1 MNKPLFYL
9 RFLSGFLILTILA
22 PDSAYPLRPT
32 GLEEAK
38 PAFREQFKRAL
49 GIPARMEEAAE
60 FRDPRRQRTHN
71 KILSALQNHPGGRLT
86 IKRLADLADV
96 STQTPYNHNY
106 RSLIATENERRAG
119 LKPPLPAIEIDV
131 VAAITRALKDH
142 AGGRLTVKGLAGSAG
157 VSVRTLYYHNYR
169 SLIADENEHRA
180 GLKPPL
186 PAIIVSG
193 PGRSRRYSESAAGLE
208 ERMPQWMQ
216 RLFPPAEFERFV
228 ASLREAVGQHP
239 RVAVLFE
246 PELINL
252 GQAGFKDEFDLAIG
266 LVGLS
271 GSIRE
276 AVRWPSGGDL
286 MLGLLTA
293 ENLKTYEGYRIIQVD
308 RRPGI
313 GNGSK
318 LLLQAVPAVV
328 VRALVSGQARFEI
341 DPALCNAG
349 LEELRLPE
357 VLARMTDLFA

>member
-1 MNKPLFYL
+1 
-9 RFLSGFLILTILA
+9 
-22 PDSAYPLRPT
+22 
-32 GLEEAK
+32 
-38 PAFREQFKRAL
+38 
-49 GIPARMEEAAE
+49 
-60 FRDPRRQRTHN
+60 
-71 KILSALQNHPGGRLT
+71 
-86 IKRLADLADV
+86 
-96 STQTPYNHNY
+96 
-106 RSLIATENERRAG
+106 
-119 LKPPLPAIEIDV
+119 
-131 VAAITRALKDH
+131 
-142 AGGRLTVKGLAGSAG
+142 
-157 VSVRTLYYHNYR
+157 
-169 SLIADENEHRA
+169 
-180 GLKPPL
+180 
-186 PAIIVSG
+186 
-193 PGRSRRYSESAAGLE
+193 
-208 ERMPQWMQ
+208 MPQWMQ